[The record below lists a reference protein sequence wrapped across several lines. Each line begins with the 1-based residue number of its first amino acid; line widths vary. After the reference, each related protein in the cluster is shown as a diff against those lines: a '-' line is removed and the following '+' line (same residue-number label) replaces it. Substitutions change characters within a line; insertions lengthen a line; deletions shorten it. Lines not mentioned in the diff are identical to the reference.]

1 MRRHPAGASWPC
13 PIWNSPRAISK
24 RRCWCCSAPVAF
36 VLLIACSNIAGLLL
50 ARATGRSREMAV
62 RQALGA
68 GRWRL
73 IRQLLAE
80 SALLSSCGGLLGLAI
95 GFAGLCLLLLI
106 APRNPGT

>member
-50 ARATGRSREMAV
+50 ARATGPSREMPV
-62 RQALGA
+62 RHALGA

-73 IRQLLAE
+73 IPHLLADG
-80 SALLSSCGGLLGLAI
+80 ALLLSCCRLLGFGLRFAALPLA
-95 GFAGLCLLLLI
+95 
-106 APRNPGT
+106 PPHP